1 MWMPPSSRRL
11 AWILAAAAGARSQPA
26 LAPEV
31 RPSLVLWLSP
41 ASVEA
46 ARASRAVARWRDES
60 GGGYVFA
67 PLTAAQQQAAGLRWR
82 TAVERQRAALPPDAQ
97 VKSML

>member
-1 MWMPPSSRRL
+1 MPPSRRL

-46 ARASRAVARWRDES
+46 ARASRAVCTPAEDGLIAASAFS
-60 GGGYVFA
+60 G
-67 PLTAAQQQAAGLRWR
+67 AAAAS
-82 TAVERQRAALPPDAQ
+82 T
-97 VKSML
+97 KS